1 MLLAV
6 GFGRSGCD
14 RVRFSL
20 RPSHR
25 GQSAE
30 QTASSAL
37 TAKRVVLSGHRP
49 AWATVQNDEG
59 ALAGDDSLRQF
70 SIVLKRSAQR
80 QASFERLR
88 CDQQDPDS
96 VDYHHW
102 LTPLQIGEKF
112 GVAQADIDMVAGWL
126 RARLSTPIPV
136 NREIFREFAR
146 FLAAASTTK
155 PLRAKRDAD
164 LRGSISQ
171 ILATRTG
178 NASGNDQGIY
188 RQLEGQRYK
197 LCHLA

>member
-1 MLLAV
+1 MSLAV

-59 ALAGDDSLRQF
+59 ALAGDDSLRQL

-96 VDYHHW
+96 VDYHHLW
-102 LTPLQIGEKF
+102 PMTTIDTAAIRNILPEMAQTSRNPSIMADAAHAILTKSSRDVTGQF
-112 GVAQADIDMVAGWL
+112 FIDEEVL
-126 RARLSTPIPV
+126 RAGGVVDFSGYAIHPGAKLTIDFFIPDDVVDRFQRSTV
-136 NREIFREFAR
+136 S
-146 FLAAASTTK
+146 L
-155 PLRAKRDAD
+155 D
-164 LRGSISQ
+164 
-171 ILATRTG
+171 
-178 NASGNDQGIY
+178 
-188 RQLEGQRYK
+188 
-197 LCHLA
+197 